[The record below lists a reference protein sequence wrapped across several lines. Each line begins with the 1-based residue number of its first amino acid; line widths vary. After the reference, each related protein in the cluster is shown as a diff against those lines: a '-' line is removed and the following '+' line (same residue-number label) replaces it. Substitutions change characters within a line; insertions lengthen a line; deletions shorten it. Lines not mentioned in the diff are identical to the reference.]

1 MKAIK
6 NETNTPEDL
15 KAPSSEN
22 AAAYKM
28 GSSGSQPLIKKDV
41 DSSKLIT
48 EEAREILQHGF
59 DKDQDAGNLAQLN
72 QRTKLLLSIHLVLD
86 EVKKEMQDINERLN
100 AIEEE
105 QRETKKYVAQLA
117 EAERGVNRA
126 ITNSCNEQ
134 GRMGKKNR
142 EGFEDIQQMVLLKGE
157 DVNDEVQYLSAA
169 VNKFQPLLIC
179 IYDQIQ

>member
-1 MKAIK
+1 MK
-6 NETNTPEDL
+6 NGNSSTPEST
-15 KAPSSEN
+15 APSSEN
-22 AAAYKM
+22 FDAYKM
-28 GSSGSQPLIKKDV
+28 GPSGSQPLIKKDV

-105 QRETKKYVAQLA
+105 QRETKKYVAQFA

-134 GRMGKKNR
+134 ARMRKKNR
-142 EGFEDIQQMVLLKGE
+142 EGFEDTQQMVLLKGE
-157 DVNDEVQYLSAA
+157 DVIEEVQYLSTA
-169 VNKFQPLLIC
+169 VNKLQALLIC
-179 IYDQIQ
+179 QDDQIQ